1 MLARYLLST
10 ITTKFGHLFE
20 DFDTNNT
27 TAELSAWRGVVVL
40 RNLHLK
46 KDALKH
52 LGVPLANNNCD
63 DVDDNGENIIDGNID
78 DIEATCSN
86 NRSASD
92 SDDESFQSCTS
103 QIIDEGDDINC
114 QANDNQDRLPQNT
127 AEANR
132 NVPTI
137 EVTHGYIGSLELHIP
152 WKLLRSSSSYS
163 ENDVGSTEE
172 DLSATTNQQLQDDSL
187 KCSAVL
193 SDVRILLAPNNHT
206 RNQSKNSDGC
216 SSITNRQA
224 DDKSSPTSSKEKDH
238 RELERIQRER
248 ELAVQSL
255 IEKEILRRVRGVNGD
270 NIDENKSDNIS
281 DSSSN
286 GDAKEGRLARW
297 AKGLVARILSS
308 LTVTVQNIHIRY
320 EDEGYGWFEDTSTQP
335 LDKKR
340 CQYRPSFAVGIRLG
354 SFSIRSANANEEAP
368 TTPSLE
374 DDNKRSSSPHTG
386 VQLQHKVANVDKLS
400 VYWDSS
406 HPDLFVGY
414 ASKENDRDY
423 YDKRFAE
430 LDIMYTD
437 EFDGDTLQ
445 HTYLIHPI
453 SPSLHLMTFCSSGE
467 SSSQQSNNDTQSS
480 AVTSIHATLCLPSCH
495 IGFDRNALEDI
506 AYVRKCLSAYK
517 VRMVSSREKII
528 EQRISQQ
535 LLDIKPPSNIRP
547 SDDPRLWWKYAIEA
561 VRTLQSDRSYFEGK
575 SNTRKRQWSRGGW
588 LGLARLLRL
597 RREYISLYYSLWS
610 SFENDID
617 SKKKIHKELLA
628 LEDMLNEEE
637 IAAFR
642 MTGFLSYA
650 SSLLDEAK
658 SIDSDTPQNKAIEK
672 TDSLDVNEL
681 SLGNV
686 SVLSLEYRER
696 QLNQIVQSIKSDQVE
711 SNPIEDNQKPNAISQ
726 DIQHYDTPILAVSLS
741 CQNFIL
747 QANDTS
753 HSSNNIVH
761 QQFQRKQVIPI
772 ARLHCLSSLR
782 FDKFSN
788 GSWDLSCAMNSLVVS
803 DLMNKEVQTIV
814 GEKESSSWVGDAKST
829 KLEHEHTAI
838 ITIRNVISSNESLQ
852 TQSSTTYC
860 NINVSPLQ
868 TIYSTNVYEALS
880 RLFTSIKTDE
890 FNRDYTRI
898 TNVLSRWRS
907 RTGKRLMSVLSKRKK
922 FVVSVNISAPV
933 LLIPQDLKDIN
944 SPTLV
949 IDLGQLSFYS
959 DASGDLLPSVFD
971 EKWLLKLNNIQALCI
986 QQQSQ
991 HHAIIE
997 PFSLEVSILT
1007 HIAESGIETDTTKI
1021 IVNVLLPQLCF
1032 NFTSSA
1038 TRLLSRLQMKWNT
1051 VRKHK
1056 TYRQSQKQH
1065 TLDDILFDNN
1075 RRLHQLQKSQY
1086 GLFDEGTPLTS
1097 NINTSNA
1104 VVVSQEVK
1112 LSFAAPS
1119 IALNIMNDVGLDQT
1133 TMTNP
1138 IPLINLAIYGIHGEH
1153 TSTQDSEG
1161 KSAKL
1166 SAHLQS
1172 IHITDCTKIGSR
1184 YCHILSSVDPALL
1197 EDIDNPIQTIDM
1209 SDDEDLVNIEM
1220 TSNPNGDKMI
1230 TVHLQHLY
1238 VEWNPE
1244 LLARMQKDL
1253 RLPQT
1258 ELEIGGEG
1266 PQAVDID
1273 NSEFFDALDVVTLD
1287 SYKTVEEESAEEI
1300 PIDVVDSTNQATPSS
1315 QLKVVLHLSKLCI
1328 NFNKDSQSRCL
1339 FGAEM
1344 NETDISF
1351 SSKTLGGSVTTATVA
1366 NARLIDPDGMSGG
1379 SLYGQMIGL
1388 QSSLSSSHQSSLVH
1402 MSFETFPN
1410 DSTAE
1415 FHNVMKL
1422 EFSKMRFVYLHQWWL
1437 EIFDYFFEGILGHAV
1452 WGTKPKYQFNPSEA
1466 TRPFKRTKMYINM
1479 DQPLL
1484 LLPMCCR

>member
-1 MLARYLLST
+1 
-10 ITTKFGHLFE
+10 
-20 DFDTNNT
+20 
-27 TAELSAWRGVVVL
+27 
-40 RNLHLK
+40 
-46 KDALKH
+46 
-52 LGVPLANNNCD
+52 
-63 DVDDNGENIIDGNID
+63 
-78 DIEATCSN
+78 
-86 NRSASD
+86 
-92 SDDESFQSCTS
+92 
-103 QIIDEGDDINC
+103 
-114 QANDNQDRLPQNT
+114 
-127 AEANR
+127 
-132 NVPTI
+132 
-137 EVTHGYIGSLELHIP
+137 LELHIP

-163 ENDVGSTEE
+163 ENDANSTE
-172 DLSATTNQQLQDDSL
+172 DLSATKQQLQDDSSL

-206 RNQSKNSDGC
+206 RNQSNKSDYC
-216 SSITNRQA
+216 SSNRQKGDRM
-224 DDKSSPTSSKEKDH
+224 DDKSSPTSSKEKEL

-248 ELAVQSL
+248 EFAVQSL

-270 NIDENKSDNIS
+270 NIDENKSDDFSGNNRAS
-281 DSSSN
+281 
-286 GDAKEGRLARW
+286 DAKEGRLARW

-320 EDEGYGWFEDTSTQP
+320 EDEGYGWFEDTCTHP
-335 LDKKR
+335 KR
-340 CQYRPSFAVGIRLG
+340 HQYRPSFAVGIRLG
-354 SFSIRSANANEEAP
+354 SFSIQSANANEEAP
-368 TTPSLE
+368 STTPSL
-374 DDNKRSSSPHTG
+374 DDGSSSPHTG
-386 VQLQHKVANVDKLS
+386 VQQLQHKVANVDKLS

-430 LDIMYTD
+430 LDIMCTD
-437 EFDGDTLQ
+437 DFEGDTLQ
-445 HTYLIHPI
+445 HTYLVHPI
-453 SPSLHLMTFCSSGE
+453 SPSLHLMTFSSNGE
-467 SSSQQSNNDTQSS
+467 SSSQHGTQSS
-480 AVTSIHATLCLPSCH
+480 AATSIHATLCLPSCH

-517 VRMVSSREKII
+517 VRIVSSKEKII

-535 LLDIKPPSNIRP
+535 LLDIKPPSDIRP
-547 SDDPRLWWKYAIEA
+547 NDDPRLWWKYAIEA

-575 SNTRKRQWSRGGW
+575 SNTRQRRWRRDGW
-588 LGLARLLRL
+588 LGLTRLVRL
-597 RREYISLYYSLWS
+597 RREYTSLYYSLWS
-610 SFENDID
+610 SSQNDIE
-617 SKKKIHKELLA
+617 SKRKIHKELLA
-628 LEDMLNEEE
+628 LEAILNEEE

-642 MTGFLSYA
+642 MTVFLSYA
-650 SSLLDEAK
+650 SSQLDEAK
-658 SIDSDTPQNKAIEK
+658 SIDSDTPQNRAIEK
-672 TDSLDVNEL
+672 ADSLDVDQL
-681 SLGNV
+681 ASGNV

-711 SNPIEDNQKPNAISQ
+711 SNPIEDNQKPNAIYQ
-726 DIQHYDTPILAVSLS
+726 DIQHDDTDNPILVVSLS

-747 QANDTS
+747 QANDTC

-803 DLMNKEVQTIV
+803 DLMNNEVQTIV
-814 GEKESSSWVGDAKST
+814 GEKESISWVDDTKST
-829 KLEHEHTAI
+829 KLVHEHTAKI
-838 ITIRNVISSNESLQ
+838 FIRNVISSNESLQ
-852 TQSSTTYC
+852 SQSTTTYC
-860 NINVSPLQ
+860 DINVSPLQ
-868 TIYSTNVYEALS
+868 TIYSTHVYEALS

-898 TNVLSRWRS
+898 SNALSRWRS
-907 RTGKRLMSVLSKRKK
+907 RTGKRLMSVLSRKKK
-922 FVVSVNISAPV
+922 FVVSVNIAAPV
-933 LLIPQDLKDIN
+933 LIIPQDLKDIN

-959 DASGDLLPSVFD
+959 DASGDSLPSGFD
-971 EKWLLKLNNIQALCI
+971 DKWLLQLNNIQALCI

-991 HHAIIE
+991 YHAIIE

-1007 HIAESGIETDTTKI
+1007 HIADSGIETDDITK
-1021 IVNVLLPQLCF
+1021 VKLDVLLPQLCF

-1038 TRLLSRLQMKWNT
+1038 TRLLSRLQTKWNT

-1056 TYRQSQKQH
+1056 THQQSQKQH
-1065 TLDDILFDNN
+1065 RLNDILFDNN
-1075 RRLHQLQKSQY
+1075 RRLQQLQKASH
-1086 GLFDEGTPLTS
+1086 GLFDEGPSSAS
-1097 NINTSNA
+1097 NIITSNA
-1104 VVVSQEVK
+1104 VVSQEVK
-1112 LSFAAPS
+1112 FSFAAPS
-1119 IALNIMNDVGLDQT
+1119 ITLSIMNDVGLDQT
-1133 TMTNP
+1133 IISNP

-1153 TSTQDSEG
+1153 TSIQDSEG

-1172 IHITDCTKIGSR
+1172 IHITDCTKIGSH
-1184 YCHILSSVDPALL
+1184 YCHLLSSVDPGLL
-1197 EDIDNPIQTIDM
+1197 EDVDNPIQNIDT
-1209 SDDEDLVNIEM
+1209 SDDEDLVNIET

-1266 PQAVDID
+1266 HQAVGID
-1273 NSEFFDALDVVTLD
+1273 NSEFFDALDVIITD
-1287 SYKTVEEESAEEI
+1287 SYKTVEEECAEEI
-1300 PIDVVDSTNQATPSS
+1300 QIDVVDSTNQATSSVITPSP

-1328 NFNKDSQSRCL
+1328 NFNKDSQKRCL

-1351 SSKTLGGSVTTATVA
+1351 SSKTLGGSATTATVA
-1366 NARLIDPDGMSGG
+1366 NARLIDPDGLSGG

-1410 DSTAE
+1410 DSTSE

-1422 EFSKMRFVYLHQWWL
+1422 DFTKMRFVYLHQWWL
-1437 EIFDYFFEGILGHAV
+1437 EVFDYFFEGILGHAV
-1452 WGTKPKYQFNPSEA
+1452 WGTKPKYQFNASEA

-1479 DQPLL
+1479 EQPLL

>member
-63 DVDDNGENIIDGNID
+63 VGDEDAENIIDGNID

-86 NRSASD
+86 NRSD
-92 SDDESFQSCTS
+92 SDDDSFQSCTS

-152 WKLLRSSSSYS
+152 WKLLRSSTSYS
-163 ENDVGSTEE
+163 ENDANSTE
-172 DLSATTNQQLQDDSL
+172 DLSVTKQQLQDDSL

-193 SDVRILLAPNNHT
+193 SDVRILLAPKNHT
-206 RNQSKNSDGC
+206 RNQSNKSDDC
-216 SSITNRQA
+216 SSNRQKGDRR
-224 DDKSSPTSSKEKDH
+224 DDKLSPTGIKEKEL

-270 NIDENKSDNIS
+270 NIDENKSDNNFGNRAS
-281 DSSSN
+281 
-286 GDAKEGRLARW
+286 DAKEGRLARW

-320 EDEGYGWFEDTSTQP
+320 EDEGYGWFEDTSTQS
-335 LDKKR
+335 KR
-340 CQYRPSFAVGIRLG
+340 HQYRPSFAVGIRLG

-368 TTPSLE
+368 PTTPSF
-374 DDNKRSSSPHTG
+374 DDGRPSSSHTE

-430 LDIMYTD
+430 LDIMYID
-437 EFDGDTLQ
+437 EFEGDTLQ

-453 SPSLHLMTFCSSGE
+453 SPSLHLMTFSSNGE
-467 SSSQQSNNDTQSS
+467 SSSQQSNNDSQSS
-480 AVTSIHATLCLPSCH
+480 AVTSIHANLCLPSCH
-495 IGFDRNALEDI
+495 IGFDRNVLEDI

-517 VRMVSSREKII
+517 VRMVTSKEKLI

-535 LLDIKPPSNIRP
+535 LLDIKPPSDIRP

-575 SNTRKRQWSRGGW
+575 SNTRKRPWRRDGW
-588 LGLARLLRL
+588 LGLARLGRL

-610 SFENDID
+610 SSQNDIE
-617 SKKKIHKELLA
+617 SKKKIHMELLA
-628 LEDMLNEEE
+628 LEDMLSEEE

-642 MTGFLSYA
+642 MTGFLNYA
-650 SSLLDEAK
+650 SSQLDEAK
-658 SIDSDTPQNKAIEK
+658 SIDSDTPQNRAIEK
-672 TDSLDVNEL
+672 VDSLDVNEL
-681 SLGNV
+681 TLGDV

-711 SNPIEDNQKPNAISQ
+711 SNPIDDNQKPNAIYQ
-726 DIQHYDTPILAVSLS
+726 DIQHDDTDTPILTVSLS

-761 QQFQRKQVIPI
+761 QQFQRQQVIPI

-788 GSWDLSCAMNSLVVS
+788 GSWDLSCAMSSLVVS

-814 GEKESSSWVGDAKST
+814 GEKESSSRVADAEST
-829 KLEHEHTAI
+829 NLEHEHTAI
-838 ITIRNVISSNESLQ
+838 ITIRNIISSNESLQ
-852 TQSSTTYC
+852 SQSTTTYC
-860 NINVSPLQ
+860 DINVSPLQ
-868 TIYSTNVYEALS
+868 AIYSTNVYEALS

-898 TNVLSRWRS
+898 TNALSRWRS
-907 RTGKRLMSVLSKRKK
+907 RTGKRLMTVLSRRKK
-922 FVVSVNISAPV
+922 FVVSVNIAAPV

-959 DASGDLLPSVFD
+959 DASGDSLPSGFD
-971 EKWLLKLNNIQALCI
+971 DKWLLQLNNIQALCI

-1007 HIAESGIETDTTKI
+1007 HIAEGGMTDDITMVI
-1021 IVNVLLPQLCF
+1021 INVLLPQLCF

-1056 TYRQSQKQH
+1056 TYQQSQKQH
-1065 TLDDILFDNN
+1065 TLNNILFDNN
-1075 RRLHQLQKSQY
+1075 RRLHQLQKSQH
-1086 GLFDEGTPLTS
+1086 GLFDEGTSSAS
-1097 NINTSNA
+1097 NVNASNA

-1119 IALNIMNDVGLDQT
+1119 IALNIMNDRFDQA

-1153 TSTQDSEG
+1153 TSIQDSEG

-1184 YCHILSSVDPALL
+1184 YCHLLSSVDPGLL
-1197 EDIDNPIQTIDM
+1197 EDVDNPIQNIDM
-1209 SDDEDLVNIEM
+1209 SDDEDLVNVEM
-1220 TSNPNGDKMI
+1220 ASNPNGDKII

-1244 LLARMQKDL
+1244 LLATMQKDS

-1258 ELEIGGEG
+1258 ELEVGGEG
-1266 PQAVDID
+1266 PQAVGID

-1287 SYKTVEEESAEEI
+1287 SYKTVEEEGAEEI
-1300 PIDVVDSTNQATPSS
+1300 PIDVVDSTYQAASSVVTPSS

-1328 NFNKDSQSRCL
+1328 NFNKDSQKRCL

-1366 NARLIDPDGMSGG
+1366 NARLVDPDGMSGG

-1410 DSTAE
+1410 DCTSE
-1415 FHNVMKL
+1415 FHNVMNL
-1422 EFSKMRFVYLHQWWL
+1422 QFSKMRFVYLHQWWL
-1437 EIFDYFFEGILGHAV
+1437 EVFDYFFEGILGHAV

-1466 TRPFKRTKMYINM
+1466 TRPFKRTKIYINM

-1484 LLPMCCR
+1484 LLPMCYR